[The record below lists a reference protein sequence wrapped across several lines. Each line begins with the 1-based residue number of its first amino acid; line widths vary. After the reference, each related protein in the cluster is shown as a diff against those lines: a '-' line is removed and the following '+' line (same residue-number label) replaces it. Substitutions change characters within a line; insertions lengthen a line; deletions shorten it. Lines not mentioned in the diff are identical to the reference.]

1 MNKPTKKTTP
11 SSKRALAPAPN
22 LKSASPPTKPTSR
35 QPKAGASSISTTA
48 GSLVRDAE
56 GGRATGRGALKNAHK
71 TTPKGRRP
79 SIKEIVREP
88 TSGGLIFRRH
98 NGKIQILLIQ
108 DAKKRWT
115 IPKGHI
121 EEGETAKQTA
131 EREIGEEAGLFD
143 LDILGWLGKI
153 NFRYRRM
160 NKLVL
165 MTTQV
170 YLVHAKS
177 GTDQIKKEDWM
188 SDIRWLDF
196 AEALDKIEY
205 EDISKLMLLAMRRIR
220 AGGY

>member
-1 MNKPTKKTTP
+1 MNKLTKELTP
-11 SSKRALAPAPN
+11 SSKRALAKAQN
-22 LKSASPPTKPTSR
+22 LKSTKSTSC
-35 QPKAGASSISTTA
+35 QPKTSASSVKPAKSNQSA
-48 GSLVRDAE
+48 RNLVAS
-56 GGRATGRGALKNAHK
+56 RATGRGALKNAHK
-71 TTPKGRRP
+71 TTPKGRKP

>member
-1 MNKPTKKTTP
+1 MNKLTKELTP
-11 SSKRALAPAPN
+11 SSKRALAKAQN
-22 LKSASPPTKPTSR
+22 LKSTKSTSC
-35 QPKAGASSISTTA
+35 QPKTSASSVKPAKSNQSA
-48 GSLVRDAE
+48 RVLGSS
-56 GGRATGRGALKNAHK
+56 RATGRGALKNAHK
-71 TTPKGRRP
+71 TTPKGRKP

-177 GTDQIKKEDWM
+177 GTDQIKKEEWM

>member
-1 MNKPTKKTTP
+1 MSDKAKQAKLD
-11 SSKRALAPAPN
+11 S
-22 LKSASPPTKPTSR
+22 TKPKPRT
-35 QPKAGASSISTTA
+35 
-48 GSLVRDAE
+48 
-56 GGRATGRGALKNAHK
+56 KNSHK
-71 TTPKGRRP
+71 TTPKGRKP
-79 SIKEIVREP
+79 SIREIVREP

-131 EREIGEEAGLFD
+131 AREIGEEAGLFD
-143 LDILGWLGKI
+143 LEILGWLGKI
-153 NFRYRRM
+153 NFRYRRL

-188 SDIRWLDF
+188 TDIRWLDF
-196 AEALDKIEY
+196 GDALDKIEY

>member
-1 MNKPTKKTTP
+1 M
-11 SSKRALAPAPN
+11 
-22 LKSASPPTKPTSR
+22 TKPTSR
-35 QPKAGASSISTTA
+35 QPKASASSVKPAKSNQSARNIIAS
-48 GSLVRDAE
+48 
-56 GGRATGRGALKNAHK
+56 RATGRGALKNAHK
-71 TTPKGRRP
+71 TTPKGRKP

-177 GTDQIKKEDWM
+177 GTDQIKKEEWM

>member
-1 MNKPTKKTTP
+1 MNKPTKELTP
-11 SSKRALAPAPN
+11 SSQRALAKAQN
-22 LKSASPPTKPTSR
+22 LKSVKQPTSR
-35 QPKAGASSISTTA
+35 QPKTSASSVKPAKSNQSA
-48 GSLVRDAE
+48 RVLGSS
-56 GGRATGRGALKNAHK
+56 RATGRGALKNAHK
-71 TTPKGRRP
+71 TTPKGRKP

>member
-1 MNKPTKKTTP
+1 MNKLTKELTP
-11 SSKRALAPAPN
+11 SSKRALAKAQN
-22 LKSASPPTKPTSR
+22 LKSTKSTSC
-35 QPKAGASSISTTA
+35 QPKTSASSVKPAKSNQSARNIIAS
-48 GSLVRDAE
+48 
-56 GGRATGRGALKNAHK
+56 RATGRGAIKNAHK
-71 TTPKGRRP
+71 TTPKGRKP

-177 GTDQIKKEDWM
+177 GTDQIKKEEWM

>member
-1 MNKPTKKTTP
+1 MNKLTRELTP
-11 SSKRALAPAPN
+11 SSKRALVKAQN
-22 LKSASPPTKPTSR
+22 LKSTKPTSR
-35 QPKAGASSISTTA
+35 QPKTSASSVKPAKSNQSARNIIAS
-48 GSLVRDAE
+48 
-56 GGRATGRGALKNAHK
+56 RATGRGALKNAHK
-71 TTPKGRRP
+71 TTPKGRKP

-177 GTDQIKKEDWM
+177 GTDQIKKEEWM

>member
-1 MNKPTKKTTP
+1 MNKLTKELTP
-11 SSKRALAPAPN
+11 SSKRALAKAQN
-22 LKSASPPTKPTSR
+22 LKSTKSTSC
-35 QPKAGASSISTTA
+35 QPKTSASSVKPAKSNQSARNIASR
-48 GSLVRDAE
+48 V
-56 GGRATGRGALKNAHK
+56 TGRGALKNAHK
-71 TTPKGRRP
+71 TTPKGRKP

-196 AEALDKIEY
+196 AEALDQIEY

>member
-22 LKSASPPTKPTSR
+22 LKSASPPTKPTNR
-35 QPKAGASSISTTA
+35 QPKAGASSISATA

>member
-1 MNKPTKKTTP
+1 MNKLTKELTP
-11 SSKRALAPAPN
+11 SSKRALAKAQN
-22 LKSASPPTKPTSR
+22 LKSTKPTSR
-35 QPKAGASSISTTA
+35 QPKTSASSAKPAKSNQSA
-48 GSLVRDAE
+48 RVLGS
-56 GGRATGRGALKNAHK
+56 GRATGRGALKNAHK
-71 TTPKGRRP
+71 TTPKGRKP

-177 GTDQIKKEDWM
+177 GTDQIKKEEWM

>member
-1 MNKPTKKTTP
+1 MNKLTKELTP
-11 SSKRALAPAPN
+11 SSKRALAKAQN
-22 LKSASPPTKPTSR
+22 LKSTKSTSC
-35 QPKAGASSISTTA
+35 QPKTSASSVKPAKSNQSARNIIAS
-48 GSLVRDAE
+48 
-56 GGRATGRGALKNAHK
+56 RATGRGALKNAHK
-71 TTPKGRRP
+71 TTPKGRKP

-177 GTDQIKKEDWM
+177 GTDQIKKEEWM

>member
-11 SSKRALAPAPN
+11 SSKRALAPVPN
-22 LKSASPPTKPTSR
+22 LKSASKPTKPTNR
-35 QPKAGASSISTTA
+35 QPKASASTIPITA

-56 GGRATGRGALKNAHK
+56 GDRATGRGALKNAHK